1 MSKRASRQASK
12 LEEKTE
18 TKTFEE
24 EIPEENPT
32 KKQFNSKEKT
42 TTTTKT
48 QKVGKES
55 AKEPVKMSLAELK
68 NLKNLR
74 SKQEH
79 ILMNIENQN
88 IENHV
93 QTLLEKFDPPYCAN
107 CKKRRADRVCINKA
121 CGQENYMQVICG
133 KCHLD
138 EHQKTVNKSE
148 IDIEEYFIKL
158 SKFINEQKYD
168 NKKNRDQ
175 RIDLD
180 NLDTIF
186 DELDNFRQKLTSLR
200 AKIESEIESYIS
212 PQEMQSLL
220 QNCITKALSLCEY
233 DNIQEQLVN
242 IKKSIIF
249 EKNKFIWN
257 DASQKFLTFSKI
269 FNDLDK
275 FKNQTNKKIS
285 QSFIGGYDIYLDE
298 LVVKNSNI
306 SGGFGGFGAFGLN
319 QSQYEAKANKDGEI
333 VVTGIN
339 GSSQFYIDY
348 NLDRLKK
355 YKLRFRFN
363 CQPQNYIMVGVMQ
376 KSLVHS
382 NWVYNIPNQY
392 FCKRFLSNAPNQECS
407 KLIQGIDL
415 SNSVQKDKQIE
426 MRIDI
431 ENNYVDFYD
440 YPDIKNINA
449 SLDSNRFADG
459 DYIIAFAFYQSQ
471 SIVIESFQELFSL
484 DDIKTIN

>member
-1 MSKRASRQASK
+1 MSKRASRQSSK

-18 TKTFEE
+18 NKTFEE
-24 EIPEENPT
+24 EIPEENLT

-42 TTTTKT
+42 TTTKT
-48 QKVGKES
+48 QKAGKES

-79 ILMNIENQN
+79 ILMNIENEN
-88 IENHV
+88 IQNHV

-121 CGQENYMQVICG
+121 CGQERYMQIICG
-133 KCHLD
+133 KCHFD
-138 EHQKTVNKSE
+138 DHQKTINKSE
-148 IDIEEYFIKL
+148 VDIEEYFIKL

-168 NKKNRDQ
+168 NKKMHGQ

-180 NLDTIF
+180 KLDTIF
-186 DELDNFRQKLTSLR
+186 DELDNFRQKLLSLR

-220 QNCITKALSLCEY
+220 QNSITKALSLCEY
-233 DNIQEQLVN
+233 DNIQEQLAN

-249 EKNKFIWN
+249 EKNKFLWN
-257 DASQKFLTFSKI
+257 DASQKFLTFTKI
-269 FNDLDK
+269 FSDLEK

-285 QSFIGGYDIYLDE
+285 QSFVGGLELCLDE
-298 LVVKNSNI
+298 LEVKLSTLS
-306 SGGFGGFGAFGLN
+306 SGTFGGFGFN
-319 QSQYEAKANKDGEI
+319 QPQQVTKANKDGEI
-333 VVTGIN
+333 VITGCN

-348 NLDRLKK
+348 TLQKDKK

-376 KSLVHS
+376 KSQVNS
-382 NWVYNIPNQY
+382 NWVYNIHNQY

-407 KLIQGIDL
+407 RIIKGTDL
-415 SNSVQKDKQIE
+415 SNQPRKDMQIE
-426 MRIDI
+426 MRIDF
-431 ENNYVDFYD
+431 EDSYVDFYD

-449 SLDSNRFADG
+449 NHEQFKFVDG
-459 DYIIAFAFYQSQ
+459 EYVIAFAFYQQQ
-471 SIVIESFQELFSL
+471 SIVIESLQESSSL
-484 DDIKTIN
+484 DDIQTKS